1 MKLIISKRHIKG
13 QLKKFGYNDAEE
25 GVHNLINDYHRSFV
39 RHLLAKRNF
48 RATYQKGGRVSMP
61 LEYFGGNTSSYSS
74 SPVYSDISSTDSLL
88 RPSIVLNDP
97 SGVLATPK
105 AMEGLVGGGTPC
117 FQVTKAACKNA
128 VEQFEIEKQGV
139 DKHRL
144 VEDTKQKFEKLMT
157 KALKNAKRSSKS
169 KSSTL
174 KERDLSAVLNL
185 QSYKNFKL

>member
-1 MKLIISKRHIKG
+1 MKLIISKQHIKG

-25 GVHNLINDYHRSFV
+25 GVHNLINNYHRSFV
-39 RHLLAKRNF
+39 RHLLDKR
-48 RATYQKGGRVSMP
+48 RTYQKGGRVSMP

-74 SPVYSDISSTDSLL
+74 SPTYSDISPTNSLL

-105 AMEGLVGGGTPC
+105 ALQGLVGGATPC
-117 FQVTKAACKNA
+117 FQVTKSACKNA
-128 VEQFEIEKQGV
+128 LEQLDIDTQGI

-169 KSSTL
+169 STL
-174 KERDLSAVLNL
+174 KESDLSAVLNL

>member
-1 MKLIISKRHIKG
+1 MKLIISKQHING
-13 QLKKFGYNDAEE
+13 QLKKFGYHNAEE
-25 GVHNLINDYHRSFV
+25 GVHNLINDYHQSFV

-48 RATYQKGGRVSMP
+48 KTTYQKGGRVSMP

-74 SPVYSDISSTDSLL
+74 SPTYTDISSTDSLL
-88 RPSIVLNDP
+88 RPSIILNDP
-97 SGVLATPK
+97 SGGLATPK

-128 VEQFEIEKQGV
+128 VEQFDIDKQGV

-169 KSSTL
+169 STL
-174 KERDLSAVLNL
+174 KEKDLSAVLNL